1 MIRSSNEN
9 DESQANMEKIIIT
22 GDALTFAEVIKV
34 ACRNA
39 PVELGNLE
47 KVRQSRDFIARK
59 VAENAVVYGVTTGFG
74 AKADRIISPDD
85 AKELQINL
93 LRSHATGVGKNFSR
107 RMVRAIML
115 IRLNTLVKGY
125 SGVKVDTL
133 ERLRDFLNYQIHPLV
148 PEQGSLGASGDL
160 CPLSHLA
167 LPLINEGY
175 VEYKDAEYKT
185 AEFFAR
191 LQADEFPDLKDAKD
205 SLLQPFELSYKEGLA
220 LNNGTTV
227 MAALGTFAVYE
238 FERLLKLATLTS
250 SLMLEAFCARRNAF
264 DEKIHAV
271 RRHAGQ
277 AEIARWIRK
286 FTENSKFIGIS
297 REALRAK
304 SKTAEIEIEETD
316 SVEKKKDFPEK
327 LADLKCKTQD
337 SYSLRCMPQIYGAS
351 LQALNH
357 AKEIF
362 ANELNAATDN
372 PLIFVDED
380 EVLSGG
386 NFHGQPLAFALDYLK
401 LAISE
406 VGNLV
411 ERQINKLHDPATN
424 DLLAPFM
431 TYDERNINSG
441 LMITQYVAAA
451 LVSENKVLVHPAS
464 ADSIPTSA
472 NTEDH
477 VSMGATAGRQA
488 LQILENVKNVIVIAI
503 LTAHHAAQI
512 RWNQFE
518 KFGLETE
525 MGEATAELFAEVK
538 KTIPDFQKKYS
549 PDDEKYFLN
558 NDRFLFDDINSLRDN
573 YENFA
578 SIAERNLEE

>member
-1 MIRSSNEN
+1 
-9 DESQANMEKIIIT
+9 MEKIIIT
-22 GDALTFAEVIKV
+22 GDALTFGDVVKV
-34 ACRNA
+34 ACENA
-39 PVELGNLE
+39 RVELGNLE
-47 KVRQSRDFIARK
+47 KVRRSRDFIARK

-74 AKADRIISPDD
+74 AKADQIISPAD
-85 AKELQINL
+85 AKDLQINL
-93 LRSHATGVGKNFSR
+93 LRSHATGVGKNFPT

-115 IRLNTLVKGY
+115 IRLNTLMKGY

-133 ERLRDFLNYQIHPLV
+133 RRLRDFLNCRIHPLV

-167 LPLINEGY
+167 LPLIGEGY
-175 VEYKDAEYKT
+175 VEFGGAEYRT
-185 AEFFAR
+185 AEFFER
-191 LQADEFPDLKDAKD
+191 LGRDEFPDLKEAKEN
-205 SLLQPFELSYKEGLA
+205 LLQPFELSYKEGLA

-271 RRHAGQ
+271 RHHAEQ

-286 FTENSKFIGIS
+286 FTENSSLIDIS

-304 SKTAEIEIEETD
+304 SKTAGIEIEESD
-316 SVEKKKDFPEK
+316 SVEKKRDFAEK
-327 LADLKCKTQD
+327 LSDLKCKKQD
-337 SYSLRCMPQIYGAS
+337 SYSLRCMPQVYGAS
-351 LQALNH
+351 LQVLNH
-357 AKEIF
+357 AKAIF
-362 ANELNAATDN
+362 ANELNAAVDN

-406 VGNLV
+406 VGNLL
-411 ERQINKLHDPATN
+411 ERQINKLHDKSIN
-424 DLLAPFM
+424 DLLEPFLV
-431 TYDERNINSG
+431 YDEKNINSG
-441 LMITQYVAAA
+441 VMITQYVAAA

-488 LQILENVKNVIVIAI
+488 LQIFENVKNVVIIAV

-512 RWNQFE
+512 RRDQF
-518 KFGLETE
+518 
-525 MGEATAELFAEVK
+525 A
-538 KTIPDFQKKYS
+538 
-549 PDDEKYFLN
+549 
-558 NDRFLFDDINSLRDN
+558 
-573 YENFA
+573 
-578 SIAERNLEE
+578 

>member
-1 MIRSSNEN
+1 MK
-9 DESQANMEKIIIT
+9 KITIT
-22 GDALTFAEVIKV
+22 GDALTFDDVIKV
-34 ACRNA
+34 ACQNA
-39 PVELGNLE
+39 RVELGNLE

-59 VAENAVVYGVTTGFG
+59 VAENAIIYGVTTGFG
-74 AKADRIISPDD
+74 AKADRIISPAD

-93 LRSHATGVGKNFSR
+93 LRSHATGVGKNFPR
-107 RMVRAIML
+107 RLVRAIMV
-115 IRLNTLVKGY
+115 IRLNTLMKGY

-167 LPLINEGY
+167 LPLVNEGY
-175 VEYKDAEYKT
+175 VEFGDAEYKT
-185 AEFFAR
+185 VEFFER
-191 LQADEFPDLKDAKD
+191 LKADEFADLKDAKD
-205 SLLQPFELSYKEGLA
+205 NLLQPFELSYKEGLA

-238 FERLLKLATLTS
+238 FEKLLKLAALTS

-264 DEKIHAV
+264 DEKIHQV
-271 RRHAGQ
+271 RNHAEQ

-286 FTENSKFIGIS
+286 FTENSTFIGIS
-297 REALRAK
+297 REALLAK
-304 SKTAEIEIEETD
+304 SKTAQSEIAESEA
-316 SVEKKKDFPEK
+316 VEKKKDFAEK

-337 SYSLRCMPQIYGAS
+337 SYSLRCMPQVFGAS

-357 AKEIF
+357 AKAIF
-362 ANELNAATDN
+362 ANELNAAVDN
-372 PLIFVDED
+372 PLIFVETE
-380 EVLSGG
+380 EVISGG

-401 LAISE
+401 LAMAE

-424 DLLAPFM
+424 DLLAPFLV
-431 TYDERNINSG
+431 YDERNINSG

-488 LQILENVKNVIVIAI
+488 LQILENVKNVILIAI

-512 RWNQFE
+512 RRNQFE
-518 KFGLETE
+518 EFGLETG
-525 MGEATAELFAEVK
+525 MAKATAELFAEVK
-538 KTIPDFQKKYS
+538 NAVPDFQQE
-549 PDDEKYFLN
+549 DFLR
-558 NDRFLFDDINSLRDN
+558 NDRFLFDDIKRLTDN

-578 SIAERNLEE
+578 AVAERNLDKKD